1 VKEIILPVGLVAV
14 IGCMLLPLPSFA
26 VDCLLV
32 VNLIFS
38 VLLVVSTLYLSEPV
52 KLSSLPTIL
61 LLATLYRLAL
71 NISTT
76 RRILGVG
83 DAGEMIEMFGSLLMQ
98 GEMFVGLVV
107 FLVLTL
113 VQFIV
118 IAKGSERVAEVSARF
133 TLDALPGKQMS
144 IDADVRSGLL
154 GVEEA
159 KKKRDEL
166 QIESRFYGAL
176 DGAMKFVKGDAIAGI
191 IITGVNILGGLAVGL
206 AVKGMSLDIALQKYT
221 LLTLGDGLL
230 SQVPALLNSLAA
242 GLVVTRVASSES
254 SSLANEVLD
263 QLVSTRPALFLS
275 GFVAL
280 VLACVGVATIPF
292 LLIGGTFFLLGFL
305 SSPGDTESNIS
316 EENIFNPKIPSL
328 VKIELPM
335 ESNIRSESPA
345 VIQKAFAEVLQKF
358 YEEHGLLFTPPE
370 LVLSEE
376 LTNSFQLSFRG
387 MPSDQGCPWS
397 DAAQESPEQALREV
411 CSEYEALLNS
421 YRVECIDDIFTR
433 RLLDHLE
440 EHAPELVTNTIPGV
454 ISLTQL
460 TRILRLLVADG
471 ISIRNIDLI
480 LQAVAENAVRA
491 SEEKFLL
498 EEVRIA
504 LKHTITAQVR
514 TVQEGAEGATVA
526 VVRIDPMLDMW
537 LTECAQNQSVL
548 TPEFLLKLEQDFS
561 LAEDENPKPVVLTS
575 RGSRAILQQCLQ
587 MRGVSLRVVAEEEL
601 LQRVTFIHKGYVK
614 LSEEEANTLYGKL
627 AA

>member
-1 VKEIILPVGLVAV
+1 MKEIILPVGLVAV

-206 AVKGMSLDIALQKYT
+206 AVKGMSLDVALQKYT

-263 QLVSTRPALFLS
+263 QLVSIRPALLLS

-280 VLACVGVATIPF
+280 LLAFVGVATVPF
-292 LLIGGTFFLLGFL
+292 LLIGGTFFFLGFL
-305 SSPGDTESNIS
+305 SPPGGAESDLS
-316 EENIFNPKIPSL
+316 EEKIFNPKIPSL
-328 VKIELPM
+328 VKIELPVG
-335 ESNIRSESPA
+335 SNIRSEPPA
-345 VIQKAFAEVLQKF
+345 AIQKAFAEVLQKF
-358 YEEHGLLFTPPE
+358 YDGDGLLFTPPE

-376 LTNSFQLSFRG
+376 LTDAFQLSFRG
-387 MPSDQGCPWS
+387 LPSEQRHLWS
-397 DAAQESPEQALREV
+397 DAALEAPEQALKEV
-411 CSEYEALLNS
+411 CSAYEALLDS

-433 RLLDHLE
+433 RLLDNLE
-440 EHAPELVTNTIPGV
+440 EQAPELVTNTIPGV

-460 TRILRLLVADG
+460 TRILRVLVADG

-491 SEEKFLL
+491 GEENFLL

-504 LKHTITAQVR
+504 LKHTISAQVS
-514 TVQEGAEGATVA
+514 TTPEGGEGATVA
-526 VVRIDPMLDMW
+526 VIRIDPMLDMW
-537 LTECAQNQSVL
+537 LAECSQNQSAL
-548 TPEFLLKLEQDFS
+548 TPEFLLKLERDFS
-561 LAEDENPKPVVLTS
+561 SVEEENVTPIVITS
-575 RGSRAILQQCLQ
+575 RGSRALLQRCLQ
-587 MRGVSLRVVAEEEL
+587 MRGVALRVVAEEEL
-601 LQRVTFIHKGYVK
+601 LPRVTQLQKGYVK
-614 LSEEEANTLYGKL
+614 LSEEEATTLYGKL